1 MLAPLGPYRAVRVRL
16 SQILR
21 KSTAIELLQRQFTD
35 SVKDIGMHFGR
46 DVSKA
51 VLKAEQEMG
60 GRGFRQFTRTNSR
73 LSSMNPEVLP
83 PDLRPRK
90 KRIVVL
96 GSGWGA
102 HAFVKVVAYSFKFK
116 AHISILESRALKT
129 LLKILAR
136 SHQGMR
142 IAVCLDKIL

>member
-1 MLAPLGPYRAVRVRL
+1 MLAPLGPYRAARVRM

-21 KSTAIELLQRQFTD
+21 KSTAIELLQRQFSD
-35 SVKDIGMHFGR
+35 SIKDIGMHFGR

-60 GRGFRQFTRTNSR
+60 GRGFRQLSTSNSR

-102 HAFVKVVAYSFKFK
+102 HAFVKVVD
-116 AHISILESRALKT
+116 T
-129 LLKILAR
+129 VLLL
-136 SHQGMR
+136 
-142 IAVCLDKIL
+142 LTN